1 MVNCGAVVAANAII
15 IYDQLRAT
23 KERKMHYF
31 MEKWSLSALHQE
43 NQNHHRLYEFD
54 IRIIITVGQSSIAC
68 LAAIVTKH
76 KAYIVAFGAE
86 YVLVLLHIHAMNE
99 IILSFT
105 LLYQL
110 ILILLLLLLA
120 LQLQRTAFS
129 FWAFSFSCLNFQM
142 IRLLARCCALW
153 ILWHTFRWKLLFLS
167 LFLLYFG
174 AAYFLSFSRPSP
186 DIDSMAAVVV
196 FVVIVIIVVVLLF
209 FHLGL
214 LAFS

>member
-120 LQLQRTAFS
+120 LQLQPWTAFS

-167 LFLLYFG
+167 LSLSSLFRCSILPFFL
-174 AAYFLSFSRPSP
+174 APLSRYRFYGSRRGLRRHRYHCCCIIIFS
-186 DIDSMAAVVV
+186 I
-196 FVVIVIIVVVLLF
+196 
-209 FHLGL
+209 
-214 LAFS
+214 LAC

>member
-1 MVNCGAVVAANAII
+1 
-15 IYDQLRAT
+15 
-23 KERKMHYF
+23 

-167 LFLLYFG
+167 LSFFSISVQHTSFLSRAPLPISILWQPSWSSSSSLSLLLYY
-174 AAYFLSFSRPSP
+174 YFF
-186 DIDSMAAVVV
+186 I
-196 FVVIVIIVVVLLF
+196 
-209 FHLGL
+209 
-214 LAFS
+214 LAC